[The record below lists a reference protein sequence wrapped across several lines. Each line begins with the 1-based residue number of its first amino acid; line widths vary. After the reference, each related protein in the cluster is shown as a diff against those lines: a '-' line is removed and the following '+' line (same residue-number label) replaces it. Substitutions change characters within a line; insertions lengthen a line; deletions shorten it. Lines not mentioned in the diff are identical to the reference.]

1 MKEYT
6 YIITTRDHNS
16 ITVSVPGVN
25 RIMAEMQL
33 FDMYPEINS
42 LELKRIEA

>member
-6 YIITTRDHNS
+6 YKIKTKDNHS
-16 ITVSVPGVN
+16 LTVSVPGVN